1 MADATRVL
9 IVQAESSERAFQKSL
24 FAEAGMSVIEA
35 SSGAEVLDF
44 LATDR
49 PDLVVLGRALPDM
62 DGLDLLPSL
71 KSNELEFVPVLVA
84 SNRGETAERVRGL
97 QLGADDYISRPCD
110 PAELLARVRALL
122 RTKQTHDRIRKLQAT
137 LEQMVVNDP
146 LTGLHNRRYL
156 MDRLLQEMQR
166 SDRHGEPLAFAM
178 LDLDSFR
185 PINDQY
191 GHVLGDK
198 VLRAVGNAIAKSIRV
213 SDIAARYGGDEFG
226 VILPQT
232 PPEGA
237 MRVCERLLRTISE
250 LILQDENGKSCR
262 VTASLGLAYYPAD
275 DVETPEDLVHSADGA
290 LYGAKRSC
298 SRSRPRRTDRQK
310 SGARARSGGH
320 CPGHD
325 RYPVLHRRRDRQC
338 HPRNP
343 LRRLLRGGLGRAA
356 QAGAPAA
363 ALGGDA
369 RADRRRGLR
378 RVALA
383 RPAGVRGAAPAAG
396 GAGPRRVLRSADQ

>member
-35 SSGAEVLDF
+35 VSGAEVLDF

-49 PDLVVLGRALPDM
+49 PDLVVLGRTLPDM

-71 KSNELEFVPVLVA
+71 KSNELEFVQVLVA

-191 GHVLGDK
+191 GHILGDK

-290 LYGAKRSC
+290 LYGAKRSGKN
-298 SRSRPRRTDRQK
+298 RFTAVRPVQ
-310 SGARARSGGH
+310 
-320 CPGHD
+320 
-325 RYPVLHRRRDRQC
+325 PV
-338 HPRNP
+338 
-343 LRRLLRGGLGRAA
+343 ATA
-356 QAGAPAA
+356 
-363 ALGGDA
+363 
-369 RADRRRGLR
+369 
-378 RVALA
+378 
-383 RPAGVRGAAPAAG
+383 
-396 GAGPRRVLRSADQ
+396 

>member
-35 SSGAEVLDF
+35 STGAEVLDF

-71 KSNELEFVPVLVA
+71 KSNELEFLPVLVA

-191 GHVLGDK
+191 GHVIGDK

-290 LYGAKRSC
+290 LYGAKRSGKN
-298 SRSRPRRTDRQK
+298 RFTAVRPVQ
-310 SGARARSGGH
+310 
-320 CPGHD
+320 
-325 RYPVLHRRRDRQC
+325 PV
-338 HPRNP
+338 
-343 LRRLLRGGLGRAA
+343 ATA
-356 QAGAPAA
+356 
-363 ALGGDA
+363 
-369 RADRRRGLR
+369 
-378 RVALA
+378 
-383 RPAGVRGAAPAAG
+383 
-396 GAGPRRVLRSADQ
+396 

>member
-35 SSGAEVLDF
+35 STGAEVLDF

-71 KSNELEFVPVLVA
+71 KSNELEFLPVLVA

-97 QLGADDYISRPCD
+97 QLGADDYIARPCD

-191 GHVLGDK
+191 GHVIGDK

-290 LYGAKRSC
+290 LYGAKRSGKN
-298 SRSRPRRTDRQK
+298 RFTAVRPVQ
-310 SGARARSGGH
+310 
-320 CPGHD
+320 
-325 RYPVLHRRRDRQC
+325 PV
-338 HPRNP
+338 
-343 LRRLLRGGLGRAA
+343 ATA
-356 QAGAPAA
+356 
-363 ALGGDA
+363 
-369 RADRRRGLR
+369 
-378 RVALA
+378 
-383 RPAGVRGAAPAAG
+383 
-396 GAGPRRVLRSADQ
+396 